1 MVTTSLK
8 LKDPLVKEYIES
20 KVGEDA
26 YFVLTSLERMGKTD
40 EKILK
45 ALKRKKKLQQKKC
58 KKEDDEEEIELKVN
72 KIRSYLNQLHYLGI
86 IYYTKEKA
94 KESNWYT
101 YTWFVKKE
109 RIEELLKEKY
119 VEELDELKN
128 SLNFEQNYTFFKCN
142 NGCEKLPFEL
152 AFEYDFKCPECS
164 KTMKSINND
173 SEKRK
178 INNKIKNIEK
188 FLN

>member
-20 KVGEDA
+20 KVCEDA
-26 YFVLTSLERMGKTD
+26 YFVLKSLERIGKTD
-40 EKILK
+40 EKLLK
-45 ALKRKKKLQQKKC
+45 ALKRKKK
-58 KKEDDEEEIELKVN
+58 KERKSDEEEVELKVN
-72 KIRSYLNQLHYLGI
+72 KVRSYLNQLHYLGI

-119 VEELDELKN
+119 VEELEELKN
-128 SLNFEQNYTFFKCN
+128 SLTFEQNYTFFKCT

-164 KTMKSINND
+164 KTMKSISND
-173 SEKRK
+173 KEKNK